1 MKIKALLLSISLAA
15 LILGGCS
22 TDKEPLPTPTPTPSL
37 TVDVETSDVDA
48 TVDDATVETTDAVTT
63 ASIVNKEVDFEKAIG
78 KDGTWII
85 CLLND
90 LTFDKDLI
98 VEGDFDNGKDEMQ
111 RKIALYTQDE
121 DRTVTNR
128 FTLTAPKLTIK
139 SPNASLQHGTFKGD
153 VYVETT
159 DFQLIDANVDGNI
172 YFISDDAKTGFTMDA
187 ESSVTG
193 TQEVTK

>member
-1 MKIKALLLSISLAA
+1 MKIKLLILSVSLAA

-22 TDKEPLPTPTPTPSL
+22 TDKEPLPTPTPSL
-37 TVDVETSDVDA
+37 TVDVDTSDANA
-48 TVDDATVETTDAVTT
+48 TGDEATVETTDAVTS
-63 ASIVNKEVDFEKAIG
+63 ASIVNKEIDFEKAIS
-78 KDGTWII
+78 KNGTWII

-121 DRTVTNR
+121 DRNITNR

-153 VYVETT
+153 LYVETT

-172 YFISDDAKTGFTMDA
+172 YFISDDAKTGFKMDA

-193 TQEVTK
+193 TQGVTK